1 MMSKKTFYLEEKSS
15 NDRDRVVKSLLLL
28 CFRQESIFHE
38 QTEEIM
44 SFKCVMTHESFGD
57 LAFQGTWI

>member
-1 MMSKKTFYLEEKSS
+1 MVSKKTSYLEEKSS
-15 NDRDRVVKSLLLL
+15 NDRDRVIKSLLFL

-44 SFKCVMTHESFGD
+44 SLKCVMTHESFGEFA
-57 LAFQGTWI
+57 LQGTWI